1 MIITQENCY
10 QGVDRSVLL
19 ELKKIYEGLLQKK
32 EQMLFGEVESDTY
45 DKLKELFTT
54 YIYKPFFQ
62 GDNRYT
68 VENELAKDFFIKT
81 VDAVIKFLTL
91 NISTNDI
98 EACNLH
104 FRLGRIIEKENHKD
118 VSELGNEQSMME
130 GIPLELDKTEGLASP
145 KIKATDIA
153 RSAFNITKQ
162 LPGKFA
168 ESMKN
173 MLDVCNKMIVRNDRE
188 SRYYK

>member
-81 VDAVIKFLTL
+81 VDAVIKFLKL

-130 GIPLELDKTEGLASP
+130 GIPLELDKTEVLASP
-145 KIKATDIA
+145 KIKAKDIA

-173 MLDVCNKMIVRNDRE
+173 MLDVCNKMIGRNDRE
-188 SRYYK
+188 SRDYK